1 MRKKLTVKL
10 LLTLFV
16 ATAIFTSCKENID
29 KSNKYTFVGETVADY
44 LQNREDQFSH
54 FTYILKRAKL
64 GTTSASNIFSLMSTY
79 GNYTCFIP
87 SNSAIEL
94 FLIEQDSI
102 YWENLRKLEAG
113 EITKKDFVDTGIH
126 SPVLEELTDSMVN
139 EIAKNHIIN
148 AGIMTVDLTEGA
160 FPQPNFNDR
169 FLSVR
174 WAVGED
180 EKVYTVV
187 NNKSKI
193 VTPDVVVEN
202 GIIQVIDKVLN
213 PSTAQLPDLL
223 SSQKDFS
230 IYSEALRMTGMEDSL
245 RRHIDL
251 SYKLGGT
258 TDKSLFGTT
267 PVPYPDQKYYKNT
280 LLVMPNKLLESKF
293 GIKDIDGLIELA
305 NEWYGKK
312 YYDVVDEDDFTS
324 RNNPLNRFI
333 SYHIIDR
340 QLQYASNSGT
350 GGFIMEN
357 YYGPFSAFDS
367 EINMPKTFD
376 RYDYFETMLPYTS
389 MKVTRP
395 FTNSELSTELVLNYA
410 QDKGKRV
417 YNTDMLSHMNVIVLP
432 LSRVTDEL
440 GITDFDQNALNGII
454 HVIDR
459 PIIYNKIEMQ
469 GNILNERMR
478 WDYLSFWPELTNNNV
493 RWRQKSAS
501 AEQVMIPDHYCERL
515 KFNTPDGKLAMY
527 CPTGSGPGVYQG
539 DELQVMN
546 NYDIEHRLPYIPE
559 GTYELRY
566 GYQVWSNRGIAQFYV
581 DGKVTGLPIDMTMET
596 THPRIGWL
604 ADTDDEATDNLNDKA
619 MRNRGFMK
627 APASIQRFAGETIRD
642 WDMTVRVILTTTHLA
657 EGVDH
662 WVRIKNVKPDWTGT
676 ALQLDYF
683 EIVPKGI
690 VTNPV
695 SPEDIY

>member
-1 MRKKLTVKL
+1 
-10 LLTLFV
+10 
-16 ATAIFTSCKENID
+16 
-29 KSNKYTFVGETVADY
+29 
-44 LQNREDQFSH
+44 
-54 FTYILKRAKL
+54 
-64 GTTSASNIFSLMSTY
+64 
-79 GNYTCFIP
+79 
-87 SNSAIEL
+87 
-94 FLIEQDSI
+94 
-102 YWENLRKLEAG
+102 
-113 EITKKDFVDTGIH
+113 
-126 SPVLEELTDSMVN
+126 
-139 EIAKNHIIN
+139 
-148 AGIMTVDLTEGA
+148 
-160 FPQPNFNDR
+160 
-169 FLSVR
+169 
-174 WAVGED
+174 
-180 EKVYTVV
+180 
-187 NNKSKI
+187 
-193 VTPDVVVEN
+193 
-202 GIIQVIDKVLN
+202 
-213 PSTAQLPDLL
+213 
-223 SSQKDFS
+223 
-230 IYSEALRMTGMEDSL
+230 
-245 RRHIDL
+245 
-251 SYKLGGT
+251 
-258 TDKSLFGTT
+258 
-267 PVPYPDQKYYKNT
+267 
-280 LLVMPNKLLESKF
+280 
-293 GIKDIDGLIELA
+293 
-305 NEWYGKK
+305 
-312 YYDVVDEDDFTS
+312 
-324 RNNPLNRFI
+324 
-333 SYHIIDR
+333 
-340 QLQYASNSGT
+340 
-350 GGFIMEN
+350 MEN